1 MAEHEVARARLA
13 AATVGADIR
22 FAGPRVRAVLG
33 HVLLASAAATVGLPF
48 AWMLS
53 TSLKALPDV
62 YVFPPVWISWPL
74 HLENYLTAWEAAPLA
89 RYAFNSVLVAG
100 ATLAIQSV
108 TVTTAAY
115 AFSHIRM
122 RFREPLFLLVLAVM
136 MIPAQVTF
144 VANFFT
150 LSQLKWIDTYW
161 ALIVPFGASGFGTFF
176 LRQAF
181 LAIPVELVDAAKIDG
196 ASHVQ
201 ILRRIMLPLAR
212 PAILT
217 FLLLSFTWRWNDY
230 FWPLIMT
237 NTRDLWTL
245 PVGLVVMRS
254 TEGAIQWHVIMAATL
269 MVVTPVL
276 VLFVATQ
283 RYFVQGIARAGIK
296 G

>member
-1 MAEHEVARARLA
+1 MAEPQVARVRLA
-13 AATVGADIR
+13 TTGVGAD
-22 FAGPRVRAVLG
+22 VRSLG
-33 HVLLASAAATVGLPF
+33 RHLRPALRHTLLASAAAIVGLPF
-48 AWMLS
+48 AWMVS

-62 YVFPPVWISWPL
+62 YVFPPIWIPWPL
-74 HLENYLTAWEAAPLA
+74 HLENYLAAWEAAPLA
-89 RYAFNSVLVAG
+89 RYALNSILVAG
-100 ATLAIQSV
+100 ATLAIQAL

-136 MIPAQVTF
+136 MVPAQVTF
-144 VANFFT
+144 VANFLT
-150 LSQLKWIDTYW
+150 LSELKWIDTYW

-201 ILRRIMLPLAR
+201 ILRRVMLPLAR
-212 PAILT
+212 PTLLT

-237 NTRDLWTL
+237 NSREFWTL

-254 TEGAIQWHVIMAATL
+254 TEGAISWHVIMAATL
-269 MVVTPVL
+269 MVIAPVL
-276 VLFVATQ
+276 ALFVATQ
-283 RYFVQGIARAGIK
+283 RQFVQGVARVGIK

>member
-1 MAEHEVARARLA
+1 MAEREVARVRLA
-13 AATVGADIR
+13 TTAARPDVR
-22 FAGPRVRAVLG
+22 SVGPRLRSLLRHA
-33 HVLLASAAATVGLPF
+33 LLASAVAIVGLPF

-53 TSLKALPDV
+53 TSLKPLPDV
-62 YVFPPVWISWPL
+62 YVFPPIWIPWPL
-74 HLENYLTAWEAAPLA
+74 HLENYLRAWEAAPFA
-89 RYAFNSVLVAG
+89 RYAFNSIVVAG
-100 ATLAIQSV
+100 ATLAIQAV
-108 TVTTAAY
+108 TVTLAAY

-136 MIPAQVTF
+136 MIPPQVTF

-176 LRQAF
+176 LRQSF

-196 ASHVQ
+196 ASHLQ
-201 ILRRIMLPLAR
+201 IVRRIMLPLAR
-212 PAILT
+212 PTILT

-237 NTRDLWTL
+237 NSRDLWTL

-254 TEGAIQWHVIMAATL
+254 TEGAIMWHVIMAATL
-269 MVVTPVL
+269 MVIAPVL
-276 VLFVATQ
+276 VLFIATQ
-283 RYFVQGIARAGIK
+283 RYFVQGIARVGIK